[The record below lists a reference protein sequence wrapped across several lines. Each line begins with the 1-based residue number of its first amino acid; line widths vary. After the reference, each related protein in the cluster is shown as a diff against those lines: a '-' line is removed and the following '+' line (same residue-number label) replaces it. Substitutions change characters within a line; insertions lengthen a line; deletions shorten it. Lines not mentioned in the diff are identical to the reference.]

1 MTQTTPIRLD
11 VARGVARIVLDN
23 PARGNPISQAFVR
36 ALEDVTL
43 QCADREDVRAVL
55 LSASGPRFS
64 VGGDITEFTADLD
77 ALPGLMRCWNASI
90 NASVA
95 RLQRM
100 NAPVVAAVHGVIA
113 GGALSV
119 ISGCDIIVAGEAAR
133 FVAAYAS
140 IGFCPD
146 IGGTA
151 SLVRRIGVARARR
164 FHLLHERLDAATA
177 ERIGLVDFVVAA
189 DEVLPTAEG
198 IAVKF
203 AQGPTL
209 AYGEI
214 KRLMLSAAHAPLELQ
229 LELETQALVRL
240 VRSDDARG
248 ALQAFRDKRPAVH
261 AGR

>member
-1 MTQTTPIRLD
+1 MTPSSPIRLE
-11 VARGVARIVLDN
+11 VAKGLAHVVLDL
-23 PARGNPISQAFVR
+23 PERGNPISYAFVQ

-43 QCADREDVRAVL
+43 QCADCSDVRAVL
-55 LSASGPRFS
+55 ISAEGARFS

-77 ALPGLMRCWNASI
+77 ALPALMRRWNASL

-119 ISGCDIIVAGEAAR
+119 ISGADIIVAGAQTR

-151 SLVRRIGVARARR
+151 SLVRRIGAQRARR
-164 FHLLHERLDAATA
+164 FHLMHEQLDAQEA
-177 ERIGLVDFVVAA
+177 ERIGLADFVVPGAQ
-189 DEVLPTAEG
+189 VLERARAVAEQ
-198 IAVKF
+198 F
-203 AQGPTL
+203 ARGPTL

-214 KRLMLSAAHAPLELQ
+214 KRLMLSAQQAPLEQQ

-240 VRSDDARG
+240 VRTEDSRG
-248 ALQAFRDKRPAVH
+248 ALQAFLDKRPPVYS
-261 AGR
+261 GR

>member
-1 MTQTTPIRLD
+1 MNPPNPIHFD
-11 VARGVARIVLDN
+11 VAQGLAHIELAA
-23 PARGNPISQAFVR
+23 PERGNPISYAFVQ
-36 ALEDVTL
+36 ALEHVTL
-43 QCADREDVRAVL
+43 QCADRRDVRAVL
-55 LSASGPRFS
+55 ISAQGPRFS
-64 VGGDITEFTADLD
+64 VGGDISEFGADLD
-77 ALPGLMRCWNASI
+77 DLPGLMRRWNASL

-113 GGALSV
+113 GGAVSILS
-119 ISGCDIIVAGEAAR
+119 GADILVAGEQAR

-151 SLVRRIGVARARR
+151 NLVRRIGVQRARR
-164 FHLLHERLDAATA
+164 FHLMHEQLDAATA
-177 ERIGLVDFVVAA
+177 ERIGLADFVVPTE
-189 DEVLPTAEG
+189 DVLPRARAIAEQ
-198 IAVKF
+198 F
-203 AQGPTL
+203 ARGPTL

-214 KRLMLSAAHAPLELQ
+214 KRLMLSAQPAPLEQQ

-240 VRSDDARG
+240 VQTEDSRG
-248 ALQAFRDKRPAVH
+248 ALQAFLDKRPPAY

>member
-1 MTQTTPIRLD
+1 MTPTRPIRLE
-11 VARGVARIVLDN
+11 VAQGLAHVVLAV
-23 PARGNPISQAFVR
+23 PERGNPISYAFVQ
-36 ALEDVTL
+36 ALEQVTL
-43 QCADREDVRAVL
+43 QCADRGDVRAVL
-55 LSASGPRFS
+55 ISAQGPRFS
-64 VGGDITEFTADLD
+64 VGGDISEFGAELD
-77 ALPGLMRCWNASI
+77 ELPALMRRWNASL

-113 GGALSV
+113 GGAVSV
-119 ISGCDIIVAGEAAR
+119 ISGADIIVAGEQAR

-151 SLVRRIGVARARR
+151 NLVRRIGVQRARR
-164 FHLLHERLDAATA
+164 FHLMHEQLGAATA
-177 ERIGLVDFVVAA
+177 ERIGLVDFVVPSAQ
-189 DEVLPTAEG
+189 VLPKARAVAEQ
-198 IAVKF
+198 F

-214 KRLMLSAAHAPLELQ
+214 KRLMLSAQHAPLEQQ

-240 VRSDDARG
+240 VRTEDSRG
-248 ALQAFRDKRPAVH
+248 ALQAFLDRRPAQYH
-261 AGR
+261 GR